1 MKARGSV
8 TNRVGYLLK
17 QAQHGL
23 RARMDQELKFLGLS
37 TAQYAV
43 LTALQEA
50 NVASGAELARRCF
63 VTPQTITA
71 LIAGLDQARLIDRS
85 PSRHH
90 GRIIES
96 RLTDTGQTLLRRAHA
111 IVKTIEDDMLADLSE
126 LDRGALARMLKSCVH
141 RLGADSEAFARG

>member
-8 TNRVGYLLK
+8 TGRVGYLLK

-23 RARMDQELKFLGLS
+23 RAKMDQDLKVLGLS
-37 TAQYAV
+37 TAQYAI
-43 LTALQEA
+43 LAALQEA

-63 VTPQTITA
+63 VTPQTVTA

-90 GRIIES
+90 GRIIEA
-96 RLTDTGQTLLRRAHA
+96 RLTDSGQIVLRRAHA
-111 IVKTIEDDMLADLSE
+111 IVKAIEDDMLADLSE
-126 LDRGALARMLKSCVH
+126 RDRIALARMLKSCVDH
-141 RLGADSEAFARG
+141 LGARSEAFA